1 MPGLSMTRSPTF
13 TVFTSGPTDSTTPAP
28 SAPTMCG
35 KRSAPPG
42 IPSATKRSRWFKA
55 AARTLIRT
63 SPMVGAGASGTSVIW
78 RWSRPP
84 LAVRTQARTG
94 GRLNLRPERRRN
106 HLLCPRGG
114 HRDRGR
120 RADRLDIDPI
130 RGIAAILRLGVDDQR
145 DEVTGRRNGERCD
158 RQIGAGQRR
167 DVARRQI
174 GAHHLLHGAIAVP
187 PFDQIGECTI
197 PQEVGLGFA
206 LLRGAGKLALVRAVA
221 AHEPDVG
228 VLIACRDIRDGLPV
242 GGHRGRCIDRVTR
255 ELRESRAVEVHAPD
269 LLFASGARARR
280 MEDNGLPIGRE
291 RRPPIRLR
299 IIGHPH
305 GPGAIRIHH
314 VDLATTISPTTYTSA
329 VAFLPPGAAA
339 VMRAWPYPVPD
350 TVPSSPTVAT
360 CGLSLLQA
368 RFVAGPRTLL

>member
-84 LAVRTQARTG
+84 VAVRTQARTG

-106 HLLCPRGG
+106 HLLCPRGR

-158 RQIGAGQRR
+158 RQIGAG
-167 DVARRQI
+167 
-174 GAHHLLHGAIAVP
+174 HLLHGAIAVP
-187 PFDQIGECTI
+187 PFDQVGERTVS
-197 PQEVGLGFA
+197 QEAGLGFA
-206 LLRGAGKLALVRAVA
+206 LLRGAGELALVRAVA

-228 VLIACRDIRDGLPV
+228 VLIACRDIRHGLPV

-255 ELRESRAVEVHAPD
+255 ELRESRAVEVHRPD
-269 LLFASGARARR
+269 LLFARGGWR
-280 MEDNGLPIGRE
+280 G
-291 RRPPIRLR
+291 
-299 IIGHPH
+299 
-305 GPGAIRIHH
+305 
-314 VDLATTISPTTYTSA
+314 
-329 VAFLPPGAAA
+329 
-339 VMRAWPYPVPD
+339 
-350 TVPSSPTVAT
+350 
-360 CGLSLLQA
+360 
-368 RFVAGPRTLL
+368 